1 MRQNLLLVPAVIL
14 GFGLLAGC
22 NMLGE
27 LVTEQLPSAP
37 TPASTL
43 PAGGLTPIAI
53 PVVLPTPVP
62 TPKPTPTPA
71 PQEPDDPDP
80 APGPLPPQTGGGC
93 GLPPQS
99 PAHSCAYKSP
109 QFAGDVE
116 WAIDQV
122 INTKPQF
129 FDMSDQRGFRSPR
142 VLNQDGYTGNVV
154 KFLGQRGYCAT
165 YDGEELAVKDSQ
177 SFNEQYDIHTASGY
191 VRRGAG
197 AYRATC
203 NPSWF

>member
-1 MRQNLLLVPAVIL
+1 MRRNVLHVPAVIL
-14 GFGLLAGC
+14 TFGLLAGC
-22 NMLGE
+22 NMLGD
-27 LVTEQLPSAP
+27 LITEKLPSQP
-37 TPASTL
+37 SPVTTVPA
-43 PAGGLTPIAI
+43 GLTPIAI

-62 TPKPTPTPA
+62 TPRPTPTPV
-71 PQEPDDPDP
+71 PPDPDP
-80 APGPLPPQTGGGC
+80 GPDPIPPPTSSGC
-93 GLPPQS
+93 GLGSQS
-99 PAHSCAYKSP
+99 PPHSCAYGVP
-109 QFAGDVE
+109 RFAGDVE

-129 FDMSDQRGFRSPR
+129 FDLTDQRGYRSPL
-142 VLNQDGYTGNVV
+142 VLNVEGYTNNLV

-165 YDGEELAVKDSQ
+165 YDGEELALKNSQ

-203 NPSWF
+203 NPAWF